1 MNSGVHSPSS
11 DSAAPGLA
19 VQAWTIREAL
29 AEDAAAACA
38 RLAEIGYSQ
47 IELFGVTDRLDELVA
62 ATTGAG
68 LSVPSIHAGLL
79 SLPDDAA
86 VAEVFAAA
94 QALGAGT
101 VIDPFYRKDI
111 WTDADAVAAAAERL
125 NQIAALGAGNGLQ
138 IGYHNHDFELS
149 SKLGD
154 RPALEVFAEQLDPQ
168 VALEVDTY
176 WAQVGGVD
184 APELLRRLGTRVKLI
199 HAKDGD
205 LSLDNTAQTALGHGR
220 MDVPAVAAAV
230 AELGS
235 VHTVVVELDDTSG
248 DIWQAVT
255 DSLPYARQTFGIA
268 PAAGSAAAVG
278 GAE

>member
-1 MNSGVHSPSS
+1 MNSDVHSAPSTT
-11 DSAAPGLA
+11 PGLA
-19 VQAWTIREAL
+19 VQAYTVRDAL
-29 AEDAAAACA
+29 AADAAAACA
-38 RLAEIGYSQ
+38 RLAELGYTQ
-47 IELFGVTDRLDELVA
+47 VELFGVTERLDELVA

-68 LSVPSIHAGLL
+68 LSVPSVHAGLL

-101 VIDPFYRKDI
+101 VIDPFYKAEI
-111 WTDADAVAAAAERL
+111 WTDADEVARAAERL
-125 NQIAALGAGNGLQ
+125 NQIAALGTGNGLQ

-149 SKLGD
+149 SKLDD

-205 LSLDNTAQTALGHGR
+205 LTKNNKAQTALGQGR

-248 DIWQAVT
+248 DIWQAVA
-255 DSLPYARQTFGIA
+255 DSLPYAQQTFGIA
-268 PAAGSAAAVG
+268 PAG
-278 GAE
+278 GTR